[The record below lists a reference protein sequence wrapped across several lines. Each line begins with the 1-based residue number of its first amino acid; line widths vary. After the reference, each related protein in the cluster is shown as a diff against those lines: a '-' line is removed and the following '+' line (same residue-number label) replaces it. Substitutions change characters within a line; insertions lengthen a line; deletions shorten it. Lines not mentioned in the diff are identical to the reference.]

1 MVPDATWRFHTDR
14 YDTPPEQPAGWLAHT
29 FPSALFYPKMVG
41 IVLRSSRLA
50 RLGRYDKFAW
60 ARSSEAVIGCLEASG
75 CRIHVEGLANLN
87 PLDQP
92 CVFIG
97 NHMSTLETFALPSII
112 LPRCGNFT
120 FVVKRSLTE
129 YPFFKHVMLSRNPVV
144 VDRNNPRDD
153 LKAVLEQGA
162 ERLAAGYSI
171 VIFPQHTR
179 TIAFDSGQFNS
190 IGIKL
195 AARTGV
201 AVVPVALQTSAWSP
215 GRHFKDYGP
224 IIPSLPIHF
233 AFGDPFLVAGK
244 GNEEHQ
250 RVVSFIREHLHK
262 WGNAPQ
268 QLVG

>member
-1 MVPDATWRFHTDR
+1 MIPDRSWRFHADQ
-14 YDTPPEQPAGWLAHT
+14 YHTPERPTSWLARA

-60 ARSSEAVIGCLEASG
+60 ARSSEAVVGCLEASG
-75 CRIHVEGLANLN
+75 CRIHVDGLAHLA
-87 PLDQP
+87 PLDRP

-97 NHMSTLETFALPSII
+97 NHMSTLETFALPSIL
-112 LPRCGNFT
+112 LPRCGNLT

-144 VDRNNPRDD
+144 VDRSNPRDD
-153 LKAVLEQGA
+153 LKAVMAQGA
-162 ERLAAGYSI
+162 DRLASGFSI

-179 TIAFDSGQFNS
+179 TIAFDAEQFNS

-201 AVVPVALQTSAWSP
+201 PVVPLALQTSAWSP
-215 GRHFKDYGP
+215 GRHLKDYGP
-224 IIPSLPIHF
+224 IIPSRPIHF
-233 AFGDPFLVAGK
+233 AFGAPFMVAGK

-250 RVVSFIREHLHK
+250 RVIRFIQEHLEK
-262 WGNAPQ
+262 WRE
-268 QLVG
+268 